1 MKITGTFSLV
11 KNSLELLR
19 IYHHMKKNQDRY
31 GMEIKI
37 ADMMKVSSI

>member
-11 KNSLELLR
+11 KNSLDLLR
-19 IYHHMKKNQDRY
+19 IYHHMKNNQDRY